1 MAAIPPNTYLEGFKK
16 SMCDGIDGAFNKGV
30 KYGRYL
36 ERQEHQIVRCKKC
49 EFACPDPNKREGVLF
64 CDEWCSFTR
73 SDGFCHKGSKRID
86 AEVQDG

>member
-36 ERQEHQIVRCKKC
+36 EQQKHMLLIRCKKC
-49 EFACPDPNKREGVLF
+49 EYGNPDPIGREGILF
-64 CDEWCSFTR
+64 CEEWERFTQ
-73 SDGFCHKGSKRID
+73 SDGYCHKASKKMD
-86 AEVQDG
+86 AEVRE